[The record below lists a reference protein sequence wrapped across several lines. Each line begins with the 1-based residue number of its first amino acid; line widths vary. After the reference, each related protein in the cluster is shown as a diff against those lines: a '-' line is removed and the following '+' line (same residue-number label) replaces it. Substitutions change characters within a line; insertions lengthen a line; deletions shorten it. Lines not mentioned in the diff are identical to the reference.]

1 MAEYDNRVRSW
12 GGADAAAID
21 MGLRAYML
29 RVYNYMLMG
38 LALTGLA
45 ALFTLYTPAFSN
57 LFFTFT
63 ARGYTMS
70 PLGWVVLLAPLGLV
84 FFLSF
89 RIQTM
94 SFAAAQTTFWIY
106 SALMGIGLT
115 PVMYL
120 YTGASVAQVFF
131 VTSATFGAMSL
142 YGYTTKR
149 DLSGFGSFLFM
160 GLIGLIIASLV
171 NMFMQSS
178 MMQWV
183 ISVAGVL
190 IFTGLTAYDTQSIKE
205 TYYVGDDGSVAGK
218 KAVMGA
224 LRLYLDFIN
233 LFLMLLRLMGDR
245 R

>member
-1 MAEYDNRVRSW
+1 MAEYDNRVRSY

-21 MGLRAYML
+21 VGLRAYML

-38 LALTGLA
+38 LALTGLTA
-45 ALFTLYTPAFSN
+45 WFTASTPAFSQ
-57 LFFTFT
+57 LFFQTT
-63 ARGYTMS
+63 ARGYS
-70 PLGWVVLLAPLGLV
+70 LSGLGWVVLLAPLGLV
-84 FFLSF
+84 FFLSW
-89 RIQTM
+89 RIQKM
-94 SFAAAQTTFWIY
+94 SFAAAQMTFWVY
-106 SALMGIGLT
+106 AALMGIGLT
-115 PVMYL
+115 PILLL

-131 VTSATFGAMSL
+131 ITSATFGAMSL
-142 YGYTTKR
+142 WGYTTKR

-160 GLIGLIIASLV
+160 GLVGLIIASLV

-205 TYYVGDDGSVAGK
+205 TYYVGDDGSMAGK